1 MRQVFRVVK
10 AVFSCVAFFVFVAVQ
25 YGQVMAQSVIPYTDI
40 PNSKYIETFGGFI
53 DDKFV
58 TVYEFDADNR
68 ILYRCVGMKDQK
80 VGAFRCSKAKPPKKV
95 LVPDDIVK
103 KWKLLTGGEFVSG
116 NNFTILPLTSFPEP
130 YQQRVW
136 SLILLN
142 RSANKIWVCT
152 YVKNDYEFTADID
165 GKTAYF
171 FSSKQPEIHEFCR
184 LKYPSRM

>member
-1 MRQVFRVVK
+1 MRQVLRVVK
-10 AVFSCVAFFVFVAVQ
+10 VVFSCTAFFVFVAVQ
-25 YGQVMAQSVIPYTDI
+25 SSQVMAQSVIPFTDI

-53 DDKFV
+53 DDKRV
-58 TVYEFDADNR
+58 TVYEFDADNK
-68 ILYRCVGMKDQK
+68 ILYRCFGKKDQRMK
-80 VGAFRCSKAKPPKKV
+80 VFQCSKAKPAKKA

-103 KWKLLTGGEFVSG
+103 KWKLLTGGEIASL
-116 NNFTILPLTSFPEP
+116 NNFSILPLTSFPEP

-142 RSANKIWVCT
+142 RSANKIWVCR

-171 FSSKQPEIHEFCR
+171 FSSKPPEIHEFCR
-184 LKYPSRM
+184 LKYPR